1 MDSVKN
7 DPDKQIWG
15 AKRPRGVARS
25 FSILTHG
32 QNVRLDYYSYP
43 VTPETH

>member
-25 FSILTHG
+25 ISILTHG
-32 QNVRLDYYSYP
+32 QNVRLNP
-43 VTPETH
+43 

>member
-1 MDSVKN
+1 MGNEKLNVSFVDSVKN

-25 FSILTHG
+25 FSILNHG
-32 QNVRLDYYSYP
+32 QNVRLNP
-43 VTPETH
+43 